1 MAAYQPPCW
10 SPDRAQSD
18 LCVNGQSPDMFK
30 YYRTIMLEILQQFNS
45 SYLVTLQRTNDHF
58 QRLGKLLET
67 DLCPLGVTQAPTL
80 WQWWCPHHLR
90 ICHTHNFADCCV
102 HSFGLHLNE
111 SKEEFTYRNRR
122 TMWARKGLKRK
133 GYWAKLKDT
142 NSWEMSSFTLCYC
155 LFIYLFWLCLVF
167 ITAWAFF
174 PL

>member
-1 MAAYQPPCW
+1 MASVEKDSVCVGGWGGGMAAYQPPCW

-80 WQWWCPHHLR
+80 
-90 ICHTHNFADCCV
+90 
-102 HSFGLHLNE
+102 
-111 SKEEFTYRNRR
+111 
-122 TMWARKGLKRK
+122 
-133 GYWAKLKDT
+133 
-142 NSWEMSSFTLCYC
+142 
-155 LFIYLFWLCLVF
+155 
-167 ITAWAFF
+167 
-174 PL
+174 